1 MKVRSS
7 SNRTKESSTNA
18 TNNNETKD
26 NDNKKESE
34 EIEIENEINKINNL
48 RLEQIESYLTSGD
61 DVNDDIFK
69 TTRSSKQLVDD
80 IINSQNLTESMSSK
94 LNKTNDSQ
102 QTNQQNYDENDKP
115 VNSIATINN
124 NSSKQSSK
132 LFDYFVQGKYVKL
145 TKLDYEKFTRNGKW
159 ASCEFFRFKTL
170 GIYILYLF
178 EINISLKAN
187 IQTLNIML

>member
-7 SNRTKESSTNA
+7 SNRNKESSTST

-26 NDNKKESE
+26 NSNKKENE
-34 EIEIENEINKINNL
+34 QIEIENEINKINNL

-61 DVNDDIFK
+61 DGNDDIFK
-69 TTRSSKQLVDD
+69 TKMSSKELIDD
-80 IINSQNLTESMSSK
+80 MIKSQNLTESISSK

-102 QTNQQNYDENDKP
+102 QNDD
-115 VNSIATINN
+115 VNDQLVNN
-124 NSSKQSSK
+124 NNNTGKQASK

-145 TKLDYEKFTRNGKW
+145 TKSDYEKFTRNGKW

-170 GIYILYLF
+170 GMSILSPF
-178 EINISLKAN
+178 
-187 IQTLNIML
+187 